1 MARVVVVAV
10 VATSG
15 ALTWS
20 PWEKGKQTQQTESG
34 RWDPVPNRGD
44 PGFSSRWKLIGNP
57 LLAHPS
63 SRWMDLFELDPATHP
78 TEHF

>member
-1 MARVVVVAV
+1 MAAEVMMARMVVVVVVEV
-10 VATSG
+10 VAAASG

-20 PWEKGKQTQQTESG
+20 PWKGKANEADREQSAG
-34 RWDPVPNRGD
+34 SVPNRDD

-63 SRWMDLFELDPATHP
+63 SRWIGPF
-78 TEHF
+78 